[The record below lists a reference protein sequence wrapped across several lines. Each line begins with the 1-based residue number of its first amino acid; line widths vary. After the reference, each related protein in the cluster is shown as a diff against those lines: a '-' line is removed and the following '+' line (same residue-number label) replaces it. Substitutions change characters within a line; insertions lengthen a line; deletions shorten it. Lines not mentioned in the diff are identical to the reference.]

1 MISGMAMSL
10 SSVSVVV
17 SSLLLRMYK
26 RPILDIQGA
35 IIATESIE
43 DLYEDSEK
51 ALLVTDTD
59 DLTLLEQGHILSDDL
74 VNPILNSPKI
84 TTQIKQLLQKK
95 TYR

>member
-74 VNPILNSPKI
+74 GNPILNSPKI